1 MSIPTTHKALVIQ
14 QKGGDPAIETVKTY
28 TPKPDEV
35 LVRIEAAGVNPADWK
50 VRDFGLVVGNYPLVL
65 GLDAAGE
72 VVATG
77 EEVTSLAI
85 GDRVIYSGW
94 LQSLSLGTFQQYG
107 TVPAEFASKIP
118 PSLSFDEAATI
129 PLAISTAGVG
139 LYGPVERGGGTGLTP
154 PWLNEGRKKYSGQPV
169 VVFGG
174 SGSVGKYTIQLAE
187 LSGFSPIVTTASPQN
202 FELVKSLGATH
213 VVDRHLPPREIEKA
227 INAIIPGPIKF
238 IYDTVSLSATQNT
251 AYDLLSSGGILVVY
265 LSSKVD
271 EKKTTPDKKIIASHG
286 TGYAVQNK
294 DVCISLYTHLTD
306 LIDSGDIKPNVVE
319 ILPKGLS
326 GIPDAMERV
335 KRDEVSGKRLIARPQ
350 ETS

>member
-1 MSIPTTHKALVIQ
+1 MSQ
-14 QKGGDPAIETVKTY
+14 
-28 TPKPDEV
+28 
-35 LVRIEAAGVNPADWK
+35 
-50 VRDFGLVVGNYPLVL
+50 
-65 GLDAAGE
+65 
-72 VVATG
+72 
-77 EEVTSLAI
+77 
-85 GDRVIYSGW
+85 
-94 LQSLSLGTFQQYG
+94 
-107 TVPAEFASKIP
+107 IP

-174 SGSVGKYTIQLAE
+174 SGSVGKYSTYNDKLTQKRVFSDETSLAIQLAK

-227 INAIIPGPIKF
+227 IKAIIPGPIKF
-238 IYDTVSLSATQNT
+238 IYDTVSLSATQDT

-271 EKKTTPDKKIIASHG
+271 EKKMTPDKKIIASHG

-306 LIDSGDIKPNVVE
+306 LIDSGDIKVS
-319 ILPKGLS
+319 LCMQS
-326 GIPDAMERV
+326 RV
-335 KRDEVSGKRLIARPQ
+335 NMR
-350 ETS
+350 